1 MRGYGKQTRGPSWIF
16 AVGAF
21 AALLILVQLFRNG
34 MPTARPLQQ
43 QFAAKAPAAG
53 SGQVELPALPSSVSE
68 LARTTAARIGAGS
81 TGQALTAV
89 AEGGELRVEI
99 SGIRNA
105 EGGLQVKGMATNVGQ
120 RPLPVS
126 LAAFRFT
133 DGTGTVYAPQND
145 ASTTLAPGQRA
156 PLDLTLPIQDP
167 RQLTLDVQPEGGQAL
182 HMVLI
187 QTPMQ

>member
-1 MRGYGKQTRGPSWIF
+1 MRGYGKQTQGPSWIF
-16 AVGAF
+16 AVVIF
-21 AALLILVQLFRNG
+21 AALLVFVQLFRNN
-34 MPTARPLQQ
+34 MPAARPLEQ
-43 QFAAKAPAAG
+43 QFAAKAPEPGA
-53 SGQVELPALPSSVSE
+53 GQVELPALPSSVSD
-68 LARTTAARIGAGS
+68 LARTAAARIDAGS
-81 TGQALTAV
+81 TGQALTPV

-99 SGIRNA
+99 TGMRSA
-105 EGGLQVKGMATNVGQ
+105 EGGLQVKGMATNIGQ

-167 RQLTLDVQPEGGQAL
+167 RQLTLDVQPEGGQVL
-182 HMVLI
+182 RMVLI
-187 QTPMQ
+187 QTPQ